1 MRGLGAVSLSLAV
14 VALAACA
21 GAPPVTATRSGP
33 PAPPVLLMDR
43 AALADA
49 RAGALAGR
57 ADLAPA
63 ITELRRAA
71 DMAMTATPVSVAE
84 KTVAAPSGDPH
95 DYVSLSIYW
104 WPDPAKPDGLPY
116 LQRDGQVNPEA
127 TDIQRY
133 DGAKIVRMVGSVE
146 TLALAGFLTGESAY
160 SEAAALWLRTWFLDE
175 RTRMSPS
182 MRFAQIVPGRTESR
196 GTGIIE
202 SRQLMRAVD
211 AALLLDGTP
220 AWPAADQAALRD
232 WFAQLVDWLLGSAQ
246 GQMEGRATN
255 NHGTWYDAQ
264 VADFALFAGRADVAK
279 DTLAQV
285 GAKRATKQIADD
297 GHQPLELVRTRS
309 FHYSAFNLLAF
320 CVLGDLG
327 DRVGVDVWHASP
339 RVRNGI
345 DFLTPYRDGTKAW
358 PHPELKDV
366 DYPAE
371 LAPIL
376 ARSGRAYPDAGYDRM
391 LASLSAKQSALGALK
406 LRLGVFGSLGGT
418 ASAPPPWAV

>member
-1 MRGLGAVSLSLAV
+1 
-14 VALAACA
+14 
-21 GAPPVTATRSGP
+21 
-33 PAPPVLLMDR
+33 MDR

-49 RAGALAGR
+49 RAGALAGS

-116 LQRDGQVNPEA
+116 LQRDGQINPEA
-127 TDIQRY
+127 TDIHRY
-133 DGAKIVRMVGSVE
+133 DGAKIVRMVGSAE

-160 SEAAALWLRTWFLDE
+160 SEAAARWLRTWFLDE

-202 SRQLMRAVD
+202 SRQLMRVVD
-211 AALLLDGTP
+211 AALLLEGTP
-220 AWPAADQAALRD
+220 AWAAADQDALRA

-246 GQMEGRATN
+246 GMMEGRATN

-285 GAKRATKQIADD
+285 GAKHATKQIADD

-327 DRVGVDVWHASP
+327 DRVGVDVWHASA

-376 ARSGRAYPDAGYDRM
+376 ARAARAYPDAGYDRM
-391 LASLSAKQSALGALK
+391 LASLSAKQSDLGALK

>member
-1 MRGLGAVSLSLAV
+1 MTAMRSA
-14 VALAACA
+14 
-21 GAPPVTATRSGP
+21 P

-160 SEAAALWLRTWFLDE
+160 SEAAARWLRTWFLDE
-175 RTRMSPS
+175 RTRMTPS
-182 MRFAQIVPGRTESR
+182 MRLAQIIPGRAEPR

-211 AALLLDGTP
+211 AALLLEGTP
-220 AWPAADQAALRD
+220 AWAAADQDALRA

-327 DRVGVDVWHASP
+327 DRVGVDVWHASA

-418 ASAPPPWAV
+418 ASAPPP